1 MKYKL
6 MTPEAIKEIESLIPD
21 HGEALMQYGAQMY
34 RDGIVEGA
42 IYACIG
48 MAVGMIASVVKEIY
62 IDTEKK
68 KNSYKTES

>member
-34 RDGIVEGA
+34 RDGIVKGA
-42 IYACIG
+42 ICACIG

-68 KNSYKTES
+68 NSYKTES